1 MTGRSAPS
9 ALPSP
14 SVTVPMSSLIT
25 FSHLSA
31 ATADG
36 RTLFH
41 DLTLSVGAERIGLVG
56 RNGSGKSSLL
66 RMAAGLAT
74 PTSGTIHRT
83 GTVGMLVQTHDPA
96 DSIAEALGGAAP
108 LAILSRIEA
117 GDGMA
122 ADFEVADWTL
132 PATIDA
138 ALAQVGLGGVALDR
152 PMGSLSGGEQT
163 RIGLARLAIARPDL
177 LLLDEPTN
185 NLDRAGRAAIAALI
199 AGWRGGVLVA
209 SHDRALLEG
218 MDRIVELNPIGI
230 RIVGGGWSAFVALRD
245 AERARAETERE
256 RADTTLRNTRLAAQA
271 AREAQDRRDKAGR
284 AFAAKG
290 SEPKILLGARAE
302 RAENSGGHARQ
313 IAERQITDATA
324 ASAAARARIEVLT
337 PLTIDLP
344 ATGLPAQAEL
354 LVIEEARVERGGRCL
369 GPWSLTIHGPERIAV
384 TGRNGAGKSTL
395 LRLVTGD
402 LTPSTGRVRRRA
414 DRIAMLD
421 QHVTL
426 LDDAETIAGNL
437 RRLYPMLDDEAVH
450 AACARFAFRNRDAQR
465 IVGSLSGGERLRAG
479 LAALLSGESPP
490 WLLILDEPTNHLD
503 IESIEVLE
511 TALRGF
517 DGALLVV
524 SHDRRFLDA
533 IGITRTMAVDAD

>member
-96 DSIAEALGGAAP
+96 DSIAEALGVAAP

-132 PATIDA
+132 PVTIDA